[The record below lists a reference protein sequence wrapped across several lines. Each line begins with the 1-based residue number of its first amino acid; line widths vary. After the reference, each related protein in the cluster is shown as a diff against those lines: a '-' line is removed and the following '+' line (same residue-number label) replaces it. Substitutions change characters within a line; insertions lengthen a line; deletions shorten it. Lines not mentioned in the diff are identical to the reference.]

1 MPQYAGNLYNQ
12 SQATEVAVNT
22 QRAQP
27 SSLFGTRQLKF
38 FSYSMYWCLY
48 TNTTYL
54 QDNALGVT
62 GGSADGQQVTYEFAT
77 QSTAPYAVGDTI
89 YVYSMD
95 HDQYNGEFT
104 VVAAT
109 NSSVTVDW
117 FKTGNTV
124 TGGSI
129 VRVAYMDPDSAYS
142 YIVRA
147 IQKVAEIYYL
157 GRPSYQDID
166 WEENDFG
173 SFVFAISD
181 DLTTTD
187 YDESGNDGNYFYP
200 NGEQDLDERANPTDL
215 ASALYDVL
223 NSYPAYDRFVDWGQ
237 NGDGWSLTVLDDLG
251 WGFAPGQLAGD
262 PGYGLISPNSTP
274 PISDRR
280 LKRNIELVETR
291 NGIKIYSFQY
301 LWSDEQFVGVMA
313 QDLLGTE
320 HESAVVER
328 NGYYTVDYSQLG
340 FNMQLLSEY
349 TALTV

>member
-89 YVYSMD
+89 HVYNMD
-95 HDQYNGEFT
+95 HNQYNGEFT

-166 WEENDFG
+166 LENENDFG

-187 YDESGNDGNYFYP
+187 YDESGWDGGYGYPGNDQENDGP
-200 NGEQDLDERANPTDL
+200 NMPVPTDL
-215 ASALYDVL
+215 ASAINEAL
-223 NSYPAYDRFVDWGQ
+223 NTYASTHTFFDWGN

-251 WGFAPGQLAGD
+251 WGFAPGQMAGD
-262 PGYGLISPNSTP
+262 PGFGLIN
-274 PISDRR
+274 
-280 LKRNIELVETR
+280 
-291 NGIKIYSFQY
+291 FQP
-301 LWSDEQFVGVMA
+301 
-313 QDLLGTE
+313 
-320 HESAVVER
+320 
-328 NGYYTVDYSQLG
+328 
-340 FNMQLLSEY
+340 
-349 TALTV
+349 

>member
-12 SQATEVAVNT
+12 SNATEVAVNT

-38 FSYSMYWCLY
+38 FSFSMYWCLY
-48 TNTTYL
+48 TNTHYL

-95 HDQYNGEFT
+95 HNQYNGEFT

-117 FKTGNTV
+117 FRTGNTV

-166 WEENDFG
+166 FEQQNNFG

-181 DLTTTD
+181 DLTTSD
-187 YDESGNDGNYFYP
+187 YDESGSDGTYGYGYPGNDRENDGP
-200 NGEQDLDERANPTDL
+200 NMPVPTDL
-215 ASALYDVL
+215 ASALYDAL
-223 NSYPAYDRFVDWGQ
+223 NSYSSPHTFFEWGQ

-251 WGFAPGQLAGD
+251 WGFVPGQMAGD
-262 PGYGLISPNSTP
+262 PGFGLIN
-274 PISDRR
+274 
-280 LKRNIELVETR
+280 
-291 NGIKIYSFQY
+291 FQP
-301 LWSDEQFVGVMA
+301 
-313 QDLLGTE
+313 
-320 HESAVVER
+320 
-328 NGYYTVDYSQLG
+328 
-340 FNMQLLSEY
+340 
-349 TALTV
+349 

>member
-12 SQATEVAVNT
+12 SNATEVAVNT

-48 TNTTYL
+48 TNTTNL

-89 YVYSMD
+89 YVYNMD
-95 HDQYNGEFT
+95 HDQYNGEYT

-117 FKTGNTV
+117 FKTGDTV

-166 WEENDFG
+166 WANENDFG

-181 DLTTTD
+181 DLTTSD
-187 YDESGNDGNYFYP
+187 YDESGSDGGYYYP
-200 NGEQDLDERANPTDL
+200 GPNMPVPTDL

-223 NSYPAYDRFVDWGQ
+223 NSYPAYDRFFGWGQ
-237 NGDGWSLTVLDDLG
+237 NGDAWSLTVLDDLG
-251 WGFAPGQLAGD
+251 WGFAPGQMAGD
-262 PGYGLISPNSTP
+262 LGFGLIN
-274 PISDRR
+274 
-280 LKRNIELVETR
+280 
-291 NGIKIYSFQY
+291 FQP
-301 LWSDEQFVGVMA
+301 
-313 QDLLGTE
+313 
-320 HESAVVER
+320 
-328 NGYYTVDYSQLG
+328 
-340 FNMQLLSEY
+340 
-349 TALTV
+349 

>member
-12 SQATEVAVNT
+12 SNATEVAVNT

-38 FSYSMYWCLY
+38 FSFSMYWCLY
-48 TNTTYL
+48 TNTHYL

-95 HDQYNGEFT
+95 HNQYNGEFT

-117 FKTGNTV
+117 FRTGNTV

-166 WEENDFG
+166 SEQNNFG
-173 SFVFAISD
+173 SFVFAISN
-181 DLTTTD
+181 DLTTSD
-187 YDESGNDGNYFYP
+187 YDESSSDGP
-200 NGEQDLDERANPTDL
+200 NMRVPTDL
-215 ASALYDVL
+215 ASALNDAL
-223 NSYPAYDRFVDWGQ
+223 NSYSSPHTFFDWGN

-251 WGFAPGQLAGD
+251 WGFAPGQMAGD
-262 PGYGLISPNSTP
+262 PGFGLISPNFTP

>member
-54 QDNALGVT
+54 EDNALGVT

-166 WEENDFG
+166 SEQDNFG

-181 DLTTTD
+181 DLTTSD
-187 YDESGNDGNYFYP
+187 YDESGYYYPDGP
-200 NGEQDLDERANPTDL
+200 NMPVPTDL

-223 NSYPAYDRFVDWGQ
+223 NSYPAYDRFSDWGQ
-237 NGDGWSLTVLDDLG
+237 NGDSWSLTVLDDLG
-251 WGFAPGQLAGD
+251 WGFAPGKLAGD
-262 PGYGLISPNSTP
+262 PGFGLIN
-274 PISDRR
+274 
-280 LKRNIELVETR
+280 
-291 NGIKIYSFQY
+291 FQP
-301 LWSDEQFVGVMA
+301 
-313 QDLLGTE
+313 
-320 HESAVVER
+320 
-328 NGYYTVDYSQLG
+328 
-340 FNMQLLSEY
+340 
-349 TALTV
+349 

>member
-12 SQATEVAVNT
+12 SNATEVAVNT

-38 FSYSMYWCLY
+38 FSFSMYWCLY
-48 TNTTYL
+48 TNTHYL

-95 HDQYNGEFT
+95 HNQYNGEFT

-117 FKTGNTV
+117 FRTGNTV

-157 GRPSYQDID
+157 GRPSYQDIAF
-166 WEENDFG
+166 EQQNNFG

-181 DLTTTD
+181 DLTTSD
-187 YDESGNDGNYFYP
+187 YDESGSDGSYGYPGNDQENDGP
-200 NGEQDLDERANPTDL
+200 NMPVPTDL
-215 ASALYDVL
+215 ASALYDAL
-223 NSYPAYDRFVDWGQ
+223 NSYSSPHTFFEWGQ

-251 WGFAPGQLAGD
+251 WGFAPGQMAGD
-262 PGYGLISPNSTP
+262 PGFGLINSQP
-274 PISDRR
+274 
-280 LKRNIELVETR
+280 
-291 NGIKIYSFQY
+291 
-301 LWSDEQFVGVMA
+301 
-313 QDLLGTE
+313 
-320 HESAVVER
+320 
-328 NGYYTVDYSQLG
+328 
-340 FNMQLLSEY
+340 
-349 TALTV
+349 

>member
-12 SQATEVAVNT
+12 SNATEVAVNT

-89 YVYSMD
+89 YVYGMD
-95 HDQYNGEFT
+95 HNQYNGEFT

-117 FKTGNTV
+117 FKTGDTV

-166 WEENDFG
+166 QEESDDFG

-187 YDESGNDGNYFYP
+187 YDESGSYGYPGNDGP
-200 NGEQDLDERANPTDL
+200 NMPVPTDL

-223 NSYPAYDRFVDWGQ
+223 NSYPGYDRFVEWGN

-251 WGFAPGQLAGD
+251 WGFAPGQMAGD
-262 PGYGLISPNSTP
+262 PGFGLIN
-274 PISDRR
+274 
-280 LKRNIELVETR
+280 
-291 NGIKIYSFQY
+291 FQP
-301 LWSDEQFVGVMA
+301 
-313 QDLLGTE
+313 
-320 HESAVVER
+320 
-328 NGYYTVDYSQLG
+328 
-340 FNMQLLSEY
+340 
-349 TALTV
+349 

>member
-12 SQATEVAVNT
+12 SNATEVAVNT

-48 TNTTYL
+48 TNTQHL

-95 HDQYNGEFT
+95 HNQYNGEFT

-117 FKTGNTV
+117 FRTGDTV

-166 WEENDFG
+166 LEQNDFG

-187 YDESGNDGNYFYP
+187 YDESGYYYP
-200 NGEQDLDERANPTDL
+200 GYTPITTVPTDL
-215 ASALYDVL
+215 ASAINEAL
-223 NSYPAYDRFVDWGQ
+223 NTYASPHTFFDWGN

-251 WGFAPGQLAGD
+251 WGFAPGQMAGD
-262 PGYGLISPNSTP
+262 TGFGLIN
-274 PISDRR
+274 
-280 LKRNIELVETR
+280 
-291 NGIKIYSFQY
+291 FQP
-301 LWSDEQFVGVMA
+301 
-313 QDLLGTE
+313 
-320 HESAVVER
+320 
-328 NGYYTVDYSQLG
+328 
-340 FNMQLLSEY
+340 
-349 TALTV
+349 

>member
-12 SQATEVAVNT
+12 SNATEVAVNT

-48 TNTTYL
+48 TNTYYL

-89 YVYSMD
+89 YVYNMD
-95 HDQYNGEFT
+95 HNQYNGEFT

-117 FKTGNTV
+117 FKTGDTV

-142 YIVRA
+142 YIVQA

-166 WEENDFG
+166 QEENDFG

-187 YDESGNDGNYFYP
+187 YDESGSDGSYGGIGND
-200 NGEQDLDERANPTDL
+200 QDLDERANPTDL
-215 ASALYDVL
+215 ASAINEAL
-223 NSYPAYDRFVDWGQ
+223 NTYAGPHTFFDWGN
-237 NGDGWSLTVLDDLG
+237 NGDSWSLTVLDDLG
-251 WGFAPGQLAGD
+251 WGFAPGQMAGD
-262 PGYGLISPNSTP
+262 LGFGLIN
-274 PISDRR
+274 
-280 LKRNIELVETR
+280 
-291 NGIKIYSFQY
+291 FQP
-301 LWSDEQFVGVMA
+301 
-313 QDLLGTE
+313 
-320 HESAVVER
+320 
-328 NGYYTVDYSQLG
+328 
-340 FNMQLLSEY
+340 
-349 TALTV
+349 